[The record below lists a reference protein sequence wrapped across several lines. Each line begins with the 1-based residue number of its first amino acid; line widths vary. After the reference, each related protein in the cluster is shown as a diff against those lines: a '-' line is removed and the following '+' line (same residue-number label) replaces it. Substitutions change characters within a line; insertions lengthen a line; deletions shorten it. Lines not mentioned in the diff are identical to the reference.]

1 MIGSPQVKT
10 KINRLRRKVGAEA
23 RPLRKNRQPLDDR
36 VRAQSVGVAEVILE
50 IGDPAITTAENQVND
65 PGAEVPKVNTDIEA
79 EIGDT
84 KVETDR
90 KVETMTK
97 AETDMEAETD
107 TGAETD
113 TIPGIDIKSIP
124 GNSGKS
130 SEERARFT

>member
-1 MIGSPQVKT
+1 MIGSPQAKT
-10 KINRLRRKVGAEA
+10 KISRLRRKVGAEA

-84 KVETDR
+84 EVETD
-90 KVETMTK
+90 TG
-97 AETDMEAETD
+97 AGTDMEAETVK
-107 TGAETD
+107 GAETD
-113 TIPGIDIKSIP
+113 KIPEIDIKSIP

-130 SEERARFT
+130 SEEEARFT